1 MMKNETMV
9 YVVKVSRS
17 SQTQVGYEEDVIVF
31 VTLSEEK
38 ANDFVDD
45 YGVSEFMTI
54 EGYTLDEYPV

>member
-1 MMKNETMV
+1 MV

>member
-9 YVVKVSRS
+9 YVVKVARS

-31 VTLSEEK
+31 TTLSEEK
-38 ANDFVDD
+38 AHDFVDE

-54 EGYTLDEYPV
+54 EGYTLDALPE